1 MARVVD
7 HVRALLPFEPPYMES
22 AGMTC
27 DFVGH
32 PVAAQP
38 QATPSEVAA
47 LRREFG
53 IGDTQRL
60 MVLLPGS
67 RRGEITRIGPAFAE
81 VTQRLRAQNP
91 DLAVLLPAAGAVA
104 DDLPSLFPPD
114 SAGWPR
120 ILDPRGRTAS
130 EAEARKRAAFAA
142 ADAALAASGTVSLE
156 LAAAGTPMV
165 IAYKSGPVTE
175 WIVQRMALVDSAT
188 LVNLVT
194 DTRAVPEF
202 FFRNFA
208 PDRIAAAVGNLLGDP
223 AAAAAQ
229 RATGQRAME
238 LLGRDGEAPG
248 LRAAGS
254 VLTAIGKQTRRS
266 GEEKRA

>member
-1 MARVVD
+1 
-7 HVRALLPFEPPYMES
+7 
-22 AGMTC
+22 
-27 DFVGH
+27 
-32 PVAAQP
+32 
-38 QATPSEVAA
+38 
-47 LRREFG
+47 
-53 IGDTQRL
+53 
-60 MVLLPGS
+60 
-67 RRGEITRIGPAFAE
+67 
-81 VTQRLRAQNP
+81 
-91 DLAVLLPAAGAVA
+91 
-104 DDLPSLFPPD
+104 
-114 SAGWPR
+114 
-120 ILDPRGRTAS
+120 
-130 EAEARKRAAFAA
+130 
-142 ADAALAASGTVSLE
+142 
-156 LAAAGTPMV
+156 MV

-254 VLTAIGKQTRRS
+254 VLMAIGKQTRRS
-266 GEEKRA
+266 GDENRA